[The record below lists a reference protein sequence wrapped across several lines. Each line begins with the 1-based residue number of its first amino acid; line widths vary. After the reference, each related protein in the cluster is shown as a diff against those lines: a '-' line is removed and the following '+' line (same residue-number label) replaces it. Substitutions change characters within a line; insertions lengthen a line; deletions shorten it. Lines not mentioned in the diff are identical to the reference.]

1 MNTEINISLPCEINE
16 ILTRIMEHG
25 GEAYIVGGAIRDALL
40 GRPINDW
47 DIATS
52 LKPDDI
58 ERLFSHTR
66 TISVGKKYG
75 TVIVIMNGKPI
86 QVTTYRGEENI
97 SISAVQTGLFFCLIL
112 PMIWQGVILPSMP
125 WLTTRI

>member
-66 TISVGKKYG
+66 TISVGKKVRHRNSNNERQAY
-75 TVIVIMNGKPI
+75 
-86 QVTTYRGEENI
+86 
-97 SISAVQTGLFFCLIL
+97 TGNHI
-112 PMIWQGVILPSMP
+112 P
-125 WLTTRI
+125 R